1 MTAKQTNM
9 AASVRQKLLNKAKA
23 EQSDFNLM
31 LTRYGLER
39 FLYRLGK
46 SDYSNRFV
54 LKGAM
59 LFPLWGIEGFRTTR
73 DIDLAGF
80 GESDLEELKGVFRT
94 ICQTQV
100 VDDGIIFDNQSIQA
114 EDIRNQMEYGGT
126 RLTFN
131 AELAGARIII
141 QVDVGFGDT
150 ITPEA
155 SNAIYPT
162 ILELPAPHLR
172 VYPAETVVAEKLEAM
187 VRLGIANSRMKD
199 FYDIWTIARMFGFD
213 GIILQTAI
221 QRTFERRNTAIP
233 PDRPLALTEEFATDR
248 QKQQQWKAFLNR
260 TGLKVGEELAGVTAF
275 IAAFVLPPLKALN
288 HGAPFNETW
297 PAGGTWQRSIMVA
310 TG

>member
-23 EQSDFNLM
+23 EQSDFNLI

-46 SDYSNRFV
+46 SNYSNRFV

-80 GESDLEELKGVFRT
+80 DESDLEELKGVFQI
-94 ICQTQV
+94 ICQTQAE
-100 VDDGIIFDNQSIQA
+100 DDGITFDSQSIQA
-114 EDIRNQMEYGGT
+114 EDIRDQMEYGGT

-172 VYPAETVVAEKLEAM
+172 VYPAETVIAEKLEAM
-187 VRLGIANSRMKD
+187 VKLGIANSRMKD
-199 FYDIWTIARMFGFD
+199 FYDIWTIARIFNFD
-213 GIILQTAI
+213 GITLQTAI

-233 PDRPLALTEEFATDR
+233 PGIPLALREEFATVSLRPITTHIGTLFD
-248 QKQQQWKAFLNR
+248 
-260 TGLKVGEELAGVTAF
+260 
-275 IAAFVLPPLKALN
+275 PPLFL
-288 HGAPFNETW
+288 
-297 PAGGTWQRSIMVA
+297 
-310 TG
+310 

>member
-39 FLYRLGK
+39 FLYRLGR

-80 GESDLEELKGVFRT
+80 GESDLEELKVVFQI
-94 ICQTQV
+94 ICQTQAE
-100 VDDGIIFDNQSIQA
+100 DDGITFDSQSIQA
-114 EDIRNQMEYGGT
+114 EDIRDQMEYGGT

-187 VRLGIANSRMKD
+187 VKLGIANSRMKD
-199 FYDIWTIARMFGFD
+199 FYDIWTIARMFNFD
-213 GIILQTAI
+213 GITLQTAI

-233 PDRPLALTEEFATDR
+233 LSIPLALTEEFATDS
-248 QKQQQWKAFLNR
+248 QKLQQWRAFLNR
-260 TGLKVGEELAGVTAF
+260 TGLKVEKELDGVTAF
-275 IAAFVLPPLKALN
+275 IAAFILPPLKALN
-288 HGAPFNETW
+288 HGALFNETW
-297 PAGGTWQRSIMVA
+297 PAGGTWQR
-310 TG
+310 